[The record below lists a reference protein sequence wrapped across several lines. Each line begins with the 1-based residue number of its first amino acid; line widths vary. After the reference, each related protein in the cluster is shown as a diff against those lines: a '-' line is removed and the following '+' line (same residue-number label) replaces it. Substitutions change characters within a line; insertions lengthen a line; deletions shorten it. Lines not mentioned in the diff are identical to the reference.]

1 MAKIISRFR
10 LLKKW
15 SATNLASF
23 LRQGNSSGMAAKCRK
38 SWKPR
43 RRRPKKRFP
52 PRRLKLDTSIYR
64 NLDIMQFKFYLRN
77 LRIAPRK
84 VRSVAALIKR
94 MPALSAQ
101 NQLGFQVRRPA
112 ESLLKLL
119 KSGIA
124 SADRN
129 FNVKAD
135 HLYIRNILVDEGPML
150 KRFRP
155 RAHGRA
161 GAIHKKTSH
170 ITLVLE
176 SVGAAVSAAAKKSKL
191 AAKKAGRRGLW
202 PENFQE
208 KSRLNLTY
216 RNIGMSIYRYF
227 EI

>member
-1 MAKIISRFR
+1 MEFR
-10 LLKKW
+10 
-15 SATNLASF
+15 
-23 LRQGNSSGMAAKCRK
+23 
-38 SWKPR
+38 
-43 RRRPKKRFP
+43 
-52 PRRLKLDTSIYR
+52 
-64 NLDIMQFKFYLRN
+64 FYLRN

-84 VRSVAALIKR
+84 VRSVAALIKE

-101 NQLGFQVRRPA
+101 NQLSFQVRRPA
-112 ESLLKLL
+112 EPLLKLL

-135 HLYIRNILVDEGPML
+135 HLYVRNILVDEGPML

-176 SVGAAVSAAAKKSKL
+176 SVGAAKAVRAGKTKPAAKETRKPVVAEQEARKEEQKMSFEAPKVIGPKSQTNTGF
-191 AAKKAGRRGLW
+191 GRRI
-202 PENFQE
+202 FRR
-208 KSRLNLTY
+208 KA
-216 RNIGMSIYRYF
+216 IG
-227 EI
+227 

>member
-1 MAKIISRFR
+1 
-10 LLKKW
+10 
-15 SATNLASF
+15 
-23 LRQGNSSGMAAKCRK
+23 
-38 SWKPR
+38 
-43 RRRPKKRFP
+43 
-52 PRRLKLDTSIYR
+52 
-64 NLDIMQFKFYLRN
+64 
-77 LRIAPRK
+77 
-84 VRSVAALIKR
+84 

-191 AAKKAGRRGLW
+191 AAKKSEKAVAVQEGKTKEEQKTSFEAPKVIGPKTQAGAGFGRRI
-202 PENFQE
+202 FRR
-208 KSRLNLTY
+208 KVV
-216 RNIGMSIYRYF
+216 
-227 EI
+227 

>member
-1 MAKIISRFR
+1 
-10 LLKKW
+10 
-15 SATNLASF
+15 
-23 LRQGNSSGMAAKCRK
+23 
-38 SWKPR
+38 
-43 RRRPKKRFP
+43 
-52 PRRLKLDTSIYR
+52 
-64 NLDIMQFKFYLRN
+64 MQFKFYLRN

-84 VRSVAALIKR
+84 VRSVAALIKE

-124 SADRN
+124 SADKN

-135 HLYIRNILVDEGPML
+135 HLYVRNILVDEGPML

-176 SVGAAVSAAAKKSKL
+176 SVGAVKTA
-191 AAKKAGRRGLW
+191 
-202 PENFQE
+202 
-208 KSRLNLTY
+208 
-216 RNIGMSIYRYF
+216 
-227 EI
+227 